1 MTPTNKK
8 IKRLIT
14 LAPSVEEAD
23 KIISDN
29 YGFKTVKE
37 KIAFLKGM
45 FEISVIDV
53 HDHEDVTQEESDE
66 MTYFTILQAI
76 TQ

>member
-23 KIISDN
+23 KIISDT

-45 FEISVIDV
+45 FEISVIDI
-53 HDHEDVTQEESDE
+53 HDHKDVTQEESDE
-66 MTYFTILQAI
+66 MTYLTILQAI